1 MQTNQCFLNFPT
13 LKWPWI
19 FFYSDGAIGGSS
31 PPVQEEAKG
40 QVQENQE
47 PAQDN
52 KQEETVEDNIN
63 EVIQVK
69 HRI

>member
-1 MQTNQCFLNFPT
+1 MAMDT
-13 LKWPWI
+13 I
-19 FFYSDGAIGGSS
+19 FFYSDGAIGGRS

-40 QVQENQE
+40 PVQENQE